1 MKLKVR
7 EMEAQE
13 RNVSEIDFFD
23 LLDIEDQLYQ
33 WLKPIFLI
41 DEEGN
46 LDPKIV
52 EVCSIGINVD
62 RVIIET
68 IWSDD
73 RIKIILLKF

>member
-68 IWSDD
+68 I
-73 RIKIILLKF
+73 